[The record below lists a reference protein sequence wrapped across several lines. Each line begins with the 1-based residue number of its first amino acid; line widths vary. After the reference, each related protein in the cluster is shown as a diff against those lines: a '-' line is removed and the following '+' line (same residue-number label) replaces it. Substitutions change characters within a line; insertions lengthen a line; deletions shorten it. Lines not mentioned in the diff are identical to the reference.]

1 MAREIPL
8 LKEPNVPELPNGRNS
23 LDFATLYDR
32 YAPALLG
39 VITRIV
45 SDNELAIELLA
56 TTFINVRSEIST
68 YRPEKQPIFS
78 WLLVVARRIALDA
91 LREQAQSSTRV
102 VQLTSTGKVVA
113 LPTNWPKAPVR
124 SAADETNPKLTE
136 LLNSVLFKN
145 CTPEEAARTLG
156 LPVETARQQL
166 RQALKQLRSARQ
178 AQ

>member
-1 MAREIPL
+1 MVSEIPF
-8 LKEPNVPELPNGRNS
+8 LKEPNVPGLPNGRNS

-45 SDNELAIELLA
+45 SDNELAVELLA
-56 TTFINVRSEIST
+56 TTFIKARSEIST

-78 WLLVVARRIALDA
+78 WLLVVARRIGLDA
-91 LREQAQSSTRV
+91 LREQAQSSTRS
-102 VQLTSTGKVVA
+102 VQLTSSGKVIA
-113 LPTNWPKAPVR
+113 LPTNGPKVLVR
-124 SAADETNPKLTE
+124 SAAKETNSKLTE
-136 LLNSVLFKN
+136 LLDSVLFNN

-166 RQALKQLRSARQ
+166 RQALKQLRSTQQ
-178 AQ
+178 AS